1 MVNYF
6 PPMKILFFFAL
17 LVVLTHTQHNDPE
30 KFRLIQFTDGRKLW
44 MSMEKVKEILKLKP
58 GKLINFLDI
67 TYTQELKGKIANVD
81 PLPEKPTQQSIIKP
95 LLELVDNQSENN
107 INTTISHL
115 QKYPTRSALTV
126 TGAAAAHWLKERYLS
141 IISQLHPE
149 RQKLFTV
156 RVYSHSFWRQPSLI
170 ITMKG
175 SNNQRVILGGHMD
188 STAGFFSDA
197 PGADDDASGSAS
209 VLEAFRIIANSE
221 YVPKRTIVLFLLN

>member
-1 MVNYF
+1 
-6 PPMKILFFFAL
+6 MKFLLVFAL
-17 LVVLTHTQHNDPE
+17 LVVALAQIHNDSE
-30 KFRLIQFTDGRKLW
+30 KYRLIQFTDGRKLW
-44 MSMEKVKEILKLKP
+44 MSMEKVKELLKLKP

-67 TYTQELKGKIANVD
+67 TYTQEFKGEIKKVD

-95 LLELVDNQSENN
+95 LLVLVDNQSEKN
-107 INTTISHL
+107 INATISHL

-156 RVYSHSFWRQPSLI
+156 AVYNHSFWRQPSLI
-170 ITMKG
+170 ISMKG
-175 SNNQRVILGGHMD
+175 SIDQRVILGGHMD

-209 VLEAFRIIANSE
+209 VLEAFRIIANSDFI
-221 YVPKRTIVLFLLN
+221 PKRTIVCFI